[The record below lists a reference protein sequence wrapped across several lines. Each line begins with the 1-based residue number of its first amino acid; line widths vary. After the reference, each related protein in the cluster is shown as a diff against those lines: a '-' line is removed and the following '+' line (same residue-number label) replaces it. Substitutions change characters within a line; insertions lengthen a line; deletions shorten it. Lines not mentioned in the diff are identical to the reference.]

1 MEKKE
6 NKGLKIVKSV
16 LNFVIALL
24 VILFVIV
31 VVLQRFSNNKLSFFN
46 LRMFT
51 VVSGSMKPTYDI
63 GDVLISKEISPS
75 KVKEGDVISYQGKAG
90 DFAGKVITHQVVKIE
105 KDSNGKY
112 FFHAKGI
119 ANLIE
124 DPLVSEDQLYGKVVY
139 KSIILSMIYKVVGTN
154 AGFCLFIILPIVFI
168 VGTELL
174 STLLEKEEER
184 RNKLS

>member
-1 MEKKE
+1 MKK
-6 NKGLKIVKSV
+6 KKIFKIISII
-16 LNFVIALL
+16 LNTIVGIA
-24 VILFVIV
+24 VAGFILAVC
-31 VVLQRFSNNKLSFFN
+31 LQRFSNNKISFLN
-46 LRMFT
+46 YRLFT
-51 VVSGSMKPTYDI
+51 VVSESMKPKYVI

-168 VGTELL
+168 VGTELF

>member
-46 LRMFT
+46 FRMFT

-63 GDVLISKEISPS
+63 GDVLISKETDAS
-75 KVKEGDVISYQGKAG
+75 KIKVGDTISYLGRAG
-90 DFAGKVITHQVVKIE
+90 SFRDKVITHKVVGIE
-105 KDSNGKY
+105 KDENGKY
-112 FFHAKGI
+112 VFRTKGT
-119 ANLIE
+119 ANLVE
-124 DPLVSEDQLYGKVVY
+124 DPLVYQDQLYGVVVY
-139 KSIILSMIYKVVGTN
+139 KVKLLSLIYKIVSTKYGMLKFEIIPLIYVIGSEILSFMLK
-154 AGFCLFIILPIVFI
+154 
-168 VGTELL
+168 
-174 STLLEKEEER
+174 KKKKR
-184 RNKLS
+184 RSK